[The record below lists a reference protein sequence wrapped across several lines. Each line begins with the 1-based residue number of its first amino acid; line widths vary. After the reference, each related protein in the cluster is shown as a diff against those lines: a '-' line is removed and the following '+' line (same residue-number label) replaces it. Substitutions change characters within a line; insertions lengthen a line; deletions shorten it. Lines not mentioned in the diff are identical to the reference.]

1 MKLRRKN
8 KKLKGMTLIECIIAM
23 AILAITG
30 VIVAKTGAIT
40 NRLFINTNHLNNKTQ
55 AESAIGSVRDTTKLN
70 DYCNANSVSNGEQ
83 DVTFTVGSYAPMIAK
98 RYSTKAADVASS
110 KDCDTNLS
118 DDASLQ
124 YYEFN

>member
-23 AILAITG
+23 AVLAITG
-30 VIVAKTGAIT
+30 VIVARTASVT

-55 AESAIGSVRDTTKLN
+55 AESAIGSVIDTTKLN
-70 DYCNANSVSNGEQ
+70 LYCSANSVSNGEQ
-83 DVTFTVGSYAPMIAK
+83 DVTFTVGGYTPRTAK

-110 KDCDTNLS
+110 KDCDTNLN

-124 YYEFN
+124 YYVFN